1 MNLFLQAL
9 SARDR
14 DGTGYITTDDL
25 AAVLRSFGVPLGA
38 HEIDAVLHDLNVM
51 VDGFGKLDY
60 RRFMDAMKQY
70 MLPGARGR
78 LDVHCWCFVR
88 PC

>member
-1 MNLFLQAL
+1 M

-25 AAVLRSFGVPLGA
+25 AAVLRTIGVTLAPF
-38 HEIDAVLHDLNVM
+38 EVEAVLHDVGVL

-60 RRFMDAMKQY
+60 RRFLDAMKPY
-70 MLPGARGR
+70 LLPGGC
-78 LDVHCWCFVR
+78 LL
-88 PC
+88 